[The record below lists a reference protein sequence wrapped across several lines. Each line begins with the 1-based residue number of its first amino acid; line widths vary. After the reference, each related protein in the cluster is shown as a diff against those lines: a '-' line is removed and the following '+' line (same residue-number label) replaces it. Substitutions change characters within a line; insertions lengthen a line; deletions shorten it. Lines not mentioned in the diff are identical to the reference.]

1 MSLKEEERLRRAALR
16 ADDEFTAQLE
26 RAYGGKVGDARYR
39 WHHEDHLVEAAMHR
53 KLAAD
58 KAWWLAV
65 VEAGR

>member
-1 MSLKEEERLRRAALR
+1 MSLKEEERLRQAALK

-26 RAYGGKVGDARYR
+26 RAYGGKASDARYKWR
-39 WHHEDHLVEAAMHR
+39 HDDRQVETAKR
-53 KLAAD
+53 NKLAAD